1 MRHLAITA
9 AGVLITALLG
19 CGDRNRSETGGVS
32 DTSVTVSTPDVPEPP
47 VEARDFS
54 FEDRQGFAASI
65 RQQLSELD
73 TQIEQLSAEVKSK
86 GGAVSDRAVARIRQS
101 RQAAEKSLSRIDNA
115 TADTWEDVK
124 TRVDRAVEDVAEGV
138 EGGLAKRNA

>member
-1 MRHLAITA
+1 MRHLATTA
-9 AGVLITALLG
+9 AAVIITALLG
-19 CGDRNRSETGGVS
+19 CGDRKTNETGGVT
-32 DTSVTVSTPDVPEPP
+32 DTSVTVTTPDVPEPP

-65 RQQLSELD
+65 QQQLSELD
-73 TQIEQLSAEVKSK
+73 TQIDQLAAEVKSK

-101 RQAAEKSLSRIDNA
+101 RRAAEKNLSRIDNA

-124 TRVDRAVEDVAEGV
+124 TRVNRSVEDLAEAVEGAMP
-138 EGGLAKRNA
+138 K

>member
-1 MRHLAITA
+1 MRHLALSVT
-9 AGVLITALLG
+9 GVIITALLG
-19 CGDRNRSETGGVS
+19 CGDRKTSETGGVT
-32 DTSVTVSTPDVPEPP
+32 DTSVTVATPDVAEPP

-73 TQIEQLSAEVKSK
+73 TQIEQLASEVKSK

-124 TRVDRAVEDVAEGV
+124 TRVNRAVEDVAEGV
-138 EGGLAKRNA
+138 EGAMPK

>member
-1 MRHLAITA
+1 MRHLAVTV
-9 AGVLITALLG
+9 AGVIITALLG
-19 CGDRNRSETGGVS
+19 CGDRKSGETGGVI

-54 FEDRQGFAASI
+54 FDDRQGFAASI

-73 TQIEQLSAEVKSK
+73 TQIDQLAAEVKSK

-101 RQAAEKSLSRIDNA
+101 RRAAEKSLSRIDNA

-124 TRVDRAVEDVAEGV
+124 TRVNRSVEDLAEAVEGAMP
-138 EGGLAKRNA
+138 K

>member
-1 MRHLAITA
+1 MRHLAVTV
-9 AGVLITALLG
+9 AGLIITALLG
-19 CGDRNRSETGGVS
+19 CGDRKSSETGGVS

-54 FEDRQGFAASI
+54 FDDRQGFAASI

-73 TQIEQLSAEVKSK
+73 TQIDQLAAEVKSK

-101 RQAAEKSLSRIDNA
+101 RRAAEKSLSRIDNA

-124 TRVDRAVEDVAEGV
+124 NFTEKV
-138 EGGLAKRNA
+138 K

>member
-1 MRHLAITA
+1 MRHLAFTV
-9 AGVLITALLG
+9 AGVIFTALLG
-19 CGDRNRSETGGVS
+19 CGDRKTNETGGVT
-32 DTSVTVSTPDVPEPP
+32 DTSVTVTTPDVPEPP

-65 RQQLSELD
+65 QQQLSELD
-73 TQIEQLSAEVKSK
+73 TQIDQLAAEVKSK

-101 RQAAEKSLSRIDNA
+101 RRAAEKNLSRIDNA

-124 TRVDRAVEDVAEGV
+124 TRVNRSVEDLAEAVEGAMP
-138 EGGLAKRNA
+138 K

>member
-1 MRHLAITA
+1 MRHLAFTV
-9 AGVLITALLG
+9 AGVILTSLLG
-19 CGDRNRSETGGVS
+19 CGDRKSSETGGVS

-54 FEDRQGFAASI
+54 FDDRQGFAASI

-73 TQIEQLSAEVKSK
+73 TQIDQLAAEVKSK

-101 RQAAEKSLSRIDNA
+101 RRAAEKSLSRIDNA

-124 TRVDRAVEDVAEGV
+124 TRVNRSVEDLAEAVEGAMP
-138 EGGLAKRNA
+138 K

>member
-1 MRHLAITA
+1 MRHLAVTV
-9 AGVLITALLG
+9 AGVIITALLG
-19 CGDRNRSETGGVS
+19 CGDRKSSETGGVS

-54 FEDRQGFAASI
+54 FDDRQGFAASI

-73 TQIEQLSAEVKSK
+73 TQIDQLAAEVKSK

-101 RQAAEKSLSRIDNA
+101 RRAAEKSLSRIDNA

-124 TRVDRAVEDVAEGV
+124 TRVNRSVEDLAEAVEGAMP
-138 EGGLAKRNA
+138 K

>member
-1 MRHLAITA
+1 MRHLFFTV
-9 AGVLITALLG
+9 AGVIFTALLG
-19 CGDRNRSETGGVS
+19 CGDRKTNETGGMT
-32 DTSVTVSTPDVPEPP
+32 DTSITVTTPDVPEPP

-73 TQIEQLSAEVKSK
+73 TQIDQLAAEVKSK

-101 RQAAEKSLSRIDNA
+101 RRAAEKNLSRIDNA

-124 TRVDRAVEDVAEGV
+124 TRVNRSVEDLAEAVEGAMP
-138 EGGLAKRNA
+138 K

>member
-1 MRHLAITA
+1 MRHLTFTV
-9 AGVLITALLG
+9 AGVIITALLG
-19 CGDRNRSETGGVS
+19 CGDRKSSETGGVS
-32 DTSVTVSTPDVPEPP
+32 DTSVTVSTPDVAEPP

-73 TQIEQLSAEVKSK
+73 TQIDQLAAEVKSK
-86 GGAVSDRAVARIRQS
+86 GGAVSDRAVAGIRQS
-101 RQAAEKSLSRIDNA
+101 RRAAEKNLSRIDNA

-124 TRVDRAVEDVAEGV
+124 TRVNRSVEDLAEAVEGAMP
-138 EGGLAKRNA
+138 K

>member
-1 MRHLAITA
+1 MRHLAFTV
-9 AGVLITALLG
+9 AGVIIAGLLG
-19 CGDRNRSETGGVS
+19 CGDRKSSETGGVS

-73 TQIEQLSAEVKSK
+73 TQIDQLASEVKSK

-124 TRVDRAVEDVAEGV
+124 TRVNRAVEDVAEGV
-138 EGGLAKRNA
+138 EGAMPK